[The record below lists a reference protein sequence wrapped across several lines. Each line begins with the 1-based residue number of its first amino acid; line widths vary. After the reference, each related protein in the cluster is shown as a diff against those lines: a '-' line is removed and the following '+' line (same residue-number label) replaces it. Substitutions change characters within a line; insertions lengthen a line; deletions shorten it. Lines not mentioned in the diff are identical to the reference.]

1 MRMAVAGASG
11 YVGGVLVE
19 RLTADGH
26 TVVALGRNAKT
37 LPDGVGVEPVEV
49 DVADLDALT
58 DALRGS
64 DAAYYLVHSMTTGGD
79 FRSRDRELAETFGA
93 AAAAAGV
100 GRIVYLGGLGEDPTS
115 EHLQSRQEVGRAL
128 GDAGVP
134 VVELRAAVILGAGSI
149 SFEMLRHI
157 TGRLP
162 VMVCPRWV
170 RTRIQPLAE
179 RDLLEYL
186 VQSLAVE
193 PRVYEVGGAD
203 VTSYEEMIEAYARVR
218 GLRPRLIVNIPL
230 LTPHLSAYWV
240 DLVTPVDRDVS
251 HSLIESLTTEVVV
264 QDPGPTAAA
273 FTVEPLGLDDS
284 IRAALDS
291 QLERAPIRI
300 FDRGNGVDAGI
311 YAIVVDVPMDP
322 ELAGALDDDLGAIGG
337 SQAWYGFA
345 IGWWLRITF
354 GRLFGERMKLGA
366 AAEVTKGARVDWWT
380 VVERDPGVL
389 LLASVDWF
397 FGEAWLGWQLRVSAD
412 GTRATLHQV
421 GALRTKGVP
430 GVVYWFLLV
439 PIHRRVF
446 RNLAELR
453 VSRAR
458 AAMRA
463 GTTSAGGGAATS
475 RTGAFPDAG

>member
-1 MRMAVAGASG
+1 MRLAVAGASG

-26 TVVALGRNAKT
+26 TVVALGRNGKK
-37 LPDGVGVEPVEV
+37 LPRGSGVEPKVV
-49 DVADLDALT
+49 DVGDRAALT
-58 DALRGS
+58 DALR
-64 DAAYYLVHSMTTGGD
+64 DCAAAYYLVHSMTAGGD
-79 FRSRDRELAETFGA
+79 FRARDRELAETFGA

-100 GRIVYLGGLGEDPTS
+100 GRIVYLGGLGEDPSS
-115 EHLQSRQEVGRAL
+115 EHLQSRQEVGHAL
-128 GDAGVP
+128 GADGVP

-157 TGRLP
+157 AGRLP

-186 VQSLAVE
+186 VQSLQVE

-203 VTSYEEMIEAYARVR
+203 VTSYEEMINAYARVR
-218 GLRPRLIVNIPL
+218 GLHRRLIVNIPL

-264 QDPGPTAAA
+264 RDPGPTATA
-273 FTVEPLGLDDS
+273 FTVTPLGLDAS
-284 IRAALDS
+284 IRDA
-291 QLERAPIRI
+291 LERQVQRTPVRI
-300 FDRGNGVDAGI
+300 FDRGDGVDAGV

-322 ELAGALDDDLGAIGG
+322 ALAGALDADLGAIGG

-354 GRLFGERMKLGA
+354 GRLFGERMRLMAAPEVVPGA
-366 AAEVTKGARVDWWT
+366 PVDWWT

-389 LLASVDWF
+389 LLASVGWF
-397 FGEAWLGWQLRVSAD
+397 FGEAWLGWQVRVSAD
-412 GTRATLHQV
+412 GTAATLHQV

-430 GVVYWFLLV
+430 GVLYWFGLV
-439 PIHRRVF
+439 PLHRRVF
-446 RNLAELR
+446 RNLAQLR
-453 VSRAR
+453 VARAR
-458 AAMRA
+458 AVH
-463 GTTSAGGGAATS
+463 AAHGPET
-475 RTGAFPDAG
+475 RETRGFPATA